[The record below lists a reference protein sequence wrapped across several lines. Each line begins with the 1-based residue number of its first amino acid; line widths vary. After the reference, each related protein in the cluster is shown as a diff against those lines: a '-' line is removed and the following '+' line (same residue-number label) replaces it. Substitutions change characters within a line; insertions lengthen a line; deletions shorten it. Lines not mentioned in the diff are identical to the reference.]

1 MADDWNGRR
10 GQPARASRFCFA
22 EKRCKNF
29 LLPVF
34 RHHAVLR
41 HRAPLRTAYPERV
54 TVLLSGM
61 KERFSR
67 IRKQTSPPSGTMDYV
82 CIMYSSDPNRSSY
95 FHSYTVLLSAG
106 LYPGLSEMWLATPVK
121 SRIRDDCGIA
131 EEG

>member
-1 MADDWNGRR
+1 MADDWNGRK

-41 HRAPLRTAYPERV
+41 HRAPLQTAYPERV
-54 TVLLSGM
+54 TVLLSWM
-61 KERFSR
+61 KERFSC

-82 CIMYSSDPNRSSY
+82 CIMYSSDPNRYCY
-95 FHSYTVLLSAG
+95 FLG
-106 LYPGLSEMWLATPVK
+106 LGGGGVVTA
-121 SRIRDDCGIA
+121 DGICP
-131 EEG
+131 